1 MIWHMNFD
9 LGIFIGLYL
18 YRHIGGRK
26 GMRMQNLEGLEG
38 VEGGVYEGST

>member
-1 MIWHMNFD
+1 MANFA
-9 LGIFIGLYL
+9 LGIFIGL